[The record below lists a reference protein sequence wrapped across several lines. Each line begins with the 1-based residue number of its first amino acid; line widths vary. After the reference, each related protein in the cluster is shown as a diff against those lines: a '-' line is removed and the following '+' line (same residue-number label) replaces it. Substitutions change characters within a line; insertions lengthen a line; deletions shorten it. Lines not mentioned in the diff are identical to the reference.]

1 MPEKTRNEPPM
12 TVTGTA
18 LELVSDREIVI
29 SRTFQAPARI
39 VFEAWTRADL
49 VKRWWAPRSMGAEM
63 TEVQAD
69 VRVGG
74 KFRYVTRAGG
84 GEEFA
89 FSGAY
94 TEVTP
99 PTRLVYT
106 MIFEPA
112 ADAGAAVVTVTFD
125 ERQGRTRLVSHELY
139 PSAEARAAAIASG
152 MEVGLRE
159 TMNQL
164 DELIGGAQAW
174 S

>member
-1 MPEKTRNEPPM
+1 MPEKTRSEPP
-12 TVTGTA
+12 VGATA
-18 LELVSDREIVI
+18 VQLVSDREIVI
-29 SRTFQAPARI
+29 SRTFPAPARI
-39 VFEAWTRADL
+39 VFAAWTRADL

-84 GEEFA
+84 EAVA
-89 FSGAY
+89 FSGTY

-106 MIFEPA
+106 MTFEPA
-112 ADAGAAVVTVTFD
+112 ADAGATVVTVTFD
-125 ERQGRTRLVSHELY
+125 EREGRTRLVSHELY

-164 DELIGGAQAW
+164 DELVSGAQAW